1 MKNKHKWIDFSILGL
16 CMVGLLGL
24 LLRSKIV
31 FELPLI
37 NYNHLLEAHSHF
49 TFGGWVSLA
58 LMTLLV
64 LELLPPAVNQKYYY
78 QWLLGG
84 IATSSWAMLLAYLLE
99 GYGYF
104 SIICSFIFI
113 LITFVFGWVFI
124 RDVIKTRLARP
135 IVLLAVSSI
144 ICLILSSSGIFIIAY
159 IYFTKS
165 FEAILYRDALFTYL
179 HFQYNGFFSLS
190 IFALLFKLMDN
201 NIPQMGRRNI
211 YRFAV
216 ILCVS
221 IIPSLFLSYLWQ
233 EPNKWFWV
241 IAIIGSLLLLLCC
254 ILLVLSLRSLQ
265 KAYLQEIS
273 VVRFLILISMSSFL
287 LKIFLQCFTIFPV
300 IGNAIFGNRPIIMGF
315 LHLVFL
321 SFTTL
326 FILAFF
332 TIKGWLDGTKKFT
345 VIALL
350 VFTIAITCNEIVLLM
365 QGLANILVA
374 GSNLFTW
381 ILWVIGI
388 CLFIGTVLIGIS
400 RIKTSTDL

>member
-1 MKNKHKWIDFSILGL
+1 MKNKNRWIDFSILAL

-37 NYNHLLEAHSHF
+37 NYNHLLEGHSHF

-58 LMTLLV
+58 LMTSLV
-64 LELLPPAVNQKYYY
+64 LELLPPSVNQKYYY

-84 IATSSWAMLLAYLLE
+84 IAISSWGMLLAYLLE

-113 LITFVFGWVFI
+113 LITYVFGYVFT
-124 RDVIKTRLARP
+124 RDVVKTDLPKP

-144 ICLILSSSGIFIIAY
+144 ICLVLSSFGIFIIAY

-201 NIPQMGRRNI
+201 NILQTARKNAG
-211 YRFAV
+211 RFAV
-216 ILCVS
+216 LLCIS

-233 EPNKWFWV
+233 DPNKWFWV
-241 IAIIGSLLLLLCC
+241 IAITGSLLLLLCC
-254 ILLVLSLRSLQ
+254 ILLILTLRQLH
-265 KAYLQEIS
+265 KAYLQEIP
-273 VVRFLILISMSSFL
+273 VIRFLIFISMSSFL

-321 SFTTL
+321 AFTTL

-332 TIKGWLDGTKKFT
+332 TRKGWLDGTKKFT
-345 VIALL
+345 IIALI
-350 VFTIAITCNEIVLLM
+350 VFTIAITCNEIVLLI
-365 QGLANILVA
+365 QGLANILLA
-374 GSNLFTW
+374 GSNLFAWLLW
-381 ILWVIGI
+381 IIGI
-388 CLFIGTVLIGIS
+388 CLFIGTMLIGIA
-400 RIKTSTDL
+400 RIKTSKI